1 VYRRSAGGFYFSFV
15 LIDGKVIRLYLRAE
29 RENIR
34 GYLRRKI
41 FSALF
46 FINKNFTPYL

>member
-1 VYRRSAGGFYFSFV
+1 VQDGFTFFV
-15 LIDGKVIRLYLRAE
+15 LIDGGVMGLYWRAE

-46 FINKNFTPYL
+46 SIIKTLFHIYNFLYF